1 MDYART
7 VTVDLPFDE
16 AVAKVKAA
24 FQEQG
29 FGTLTEIDVQ
39 ATLREKIG
47 AEVEPYRIIGACNP
61 QLAHR
66 AVEAVPTVGVFLPCN
81 VVVRRADGRT
91 IIDAMDPEIMAKLI
105 DDPAL
110 REVAAEAGSRVQAA
124 LDTLT
129 A

>member
-66 AVEAVPTVGVFLPCN
+66 AVGAVPTVGVFLPCN
-81 VVVRRADGRT
+81 VVVRQVGSR
-91 IIDAMDPEIMAKLI
+91 IIVDAMDPEIMGKLI

-110 REVAAEAGSRVQAA
+110 REVAAEAGSRIQAA
-124 LDTLT
+124 LD
-129 A
+129 AVGS

>member
-124 LDTLT
+124 LDPLP

>member
-66 AVEAVPTVGVFLPCN
+66 ALGAVPTVGVFLPCN
-81 VVVRRADGRT
+81 VVVRQVDGR
-91 IIDAMDPEIMAKLI
+91 IIVDAMDPEIMAKLI

-110 REVAAEAGSRVQAA
+110 REVAAEAGTRVQKA
-124 LDTLT
+124 LDALGS
-129 A
+129 

>member
-39 ATLREKIG
+39 DTLREKIG

-66 AVEAVPTVGVFLPCN
+66 ALGAVPTVGVFLPCN
-81 VVVRRADGRT
+81 VVVRQVDGR
-91 IIDAMDPEIMAKLI
+91 IIVDAMDPEIMAKLI

-110 REVAAEAGSRVQAA
+110 REVAAEAGTRVQKA
-124 LDTLT
+124 LDALGS
-129 A
+129 